1 MKVSI
6 PLNIPDVEVIKVE
19 TVDGDLVITVESTL
33 QGTICKRC
41 GRPISQFAGYND
53 PIRVRHLPCFGQT
66 VWITYRPKRYECPYC
81 DGQPK
86 TTQTVGWHAPRSPY
100 TRAYEDHILK
110 ALINSTLE
118 DVSQKEAIGYGGVRG
133 IVRRQL
139 AVAVDWS
146 CYRCLGV
153 IGIDE
158 IALKKGYRDFVVIV
172 SAYLDD
178 GQITILGIL
187 PNRQATT
194 LEAFLKSIPD
204 PLRATI
210 GSVCVDMYETY
221 RHVVKTVLPQA
232 QVVVDRFH
240 VARTYREAADQVR
253 KAEMKRL
260 KQHLPKATYATL
272 KPARRAFWKNRN
284 TLNMEERQALD
295 HLFTYAPA
303 LRLVYDFREGLRTI
317 FARSLSKAQA
327 QEELRAWMF
336 LVREQGIACFE
347 PFLKTLSTFF
357 DEITNFFVHRL
368 TSGFV
373 EGLNNKIKVLKR
385 RCFGIFNLGHFF
397 QRLFLDLEGYQ
408 VFAR

>member
-19 TVDGDLVITVESTL
+19 TVDGELVITVESTL
-33 QGTICKRC
+33 QGTIGTRC
-41 GRPISQFAGYND
+41 GRPINQFAGYND
-53 PIRVRHLPCFGQT
+53 PIQVRHLPCFGQT
-66 VWITYRPKRYECPYC
+66 VWITYRPKRYECPDC

-118 DVSQKEAIGYGGVRG
+118 DVSQKEGLGYGGVRG
-133 IVRRQL
+133 IVRRRL
-139 AVAVDWS
+139 ATVVDWS
-146 CYRCLGV
+146 RYVCLRV

-172 SAYLDD
+172 SAHLDD
-178 GQITILGIL
+178 GQVVVLGIL
-187 PNRQATT
+187 PNREAKT
-194 LEAFLKSIPD
+194 LEAFLKGIPD
-204 PLRATI
+204 ALRATI
-210 GSVCVDMYETY
+210 ANVGVDMYETY
-221 RHVVKTVLPQA
+221 RQVVKTVLPQA

-253 KAEMKRL
+253 KTEMKRL

-284 TLNMEERQALD
+284 TLNPDERQALNR
-295 HLFTYAPA
+295 LFTYAPS

-317 FARSLSKAQA
+317 FARPLSKAQA
-327 QEELRAWMF
+327 QDELKTWQF
-336 LVREQGIACFE
+336 LVREQHLICFE
-347 PFLKTLSTFF
+347 PFLKTLANFF

-397 QRLFLDLEGYQ
+397 QRLFLDLEGYM
-408 VFAR
+408 VFAP

>member
-6 PLNIPDVEVIKVE
+6 PLDIPDVEVIKVE
-19 TVDGDLVITVESTL
+19 TTDGRLVITVESTL
-33 QGTICKRC
+33 KGTVCKQC
-41 GRPISQFAGYND
+41 GRPITRFAGYSE
-53 PIRVRHLPCFGQT
+53 PLQVRHLPCFGQEA
-66 VWITYRPKRYECPYC
+66 WIQYRPKRYTCPFC

-86 TTQTVGWHAPRSPY
+86 TTQAVAWHMPKSPY

-118 DVSQKEAIGYGGVRG
+118 DVSQKEDLGYGGVRG
-133 IVRRQL
+133 IVRRR
-139 AVAVDWS
+139 VATQVDWS
-146 CYRCLGV
+146 RYRRLGV

-172 SAYLDD
+172 SARLDH
-178 GQITILGIL
+178 GQVVVLGIL
-187 PNRQATT
+187 PNRQAKT
-194 LEAFLKSIPD
+194 LASFLKSIPD
-204 PLRATI
+204 ALRATI
-210 GSVCVDMYETY
+210 HSVCVDMYETY
-221 RHVVKTVLPQA
+221 RQVVITVLPQA

-260 KQHLPKATYATL
+260 KQHLPKPEYATL

-284 TLNMEERQALD
+284 TLDTDERTALER
-295 HLFTYAPA
+295 LFTYAPN
-303 LRLVYDFREGLRTI
+303 LRLIYDFREGLRTL
-317 FARSLSKAQA
+317 FDRPLSKSEA
-327 QEELRAWMF
+327 QEELKIWQF
-336 LVREQGIACFE
+336 LVREQHLTCFE
-347 PFLKTLSTFF
+347 PFLKTLTAFF

-385 RCFGIFNLGHFF
+385 RTFGIFNLEHFF

-408 VFAR
+408 IFA

>member
-19 TVDGDLVITVESTL
+19 TVEGRLVISVESTL
-33 QGTICKRC
+33 QGTVCSKC
-41 GRPISQFAGYND
+41 GRPVSRFDGYND
-53 PIRVRHLPCFGQT
+53 PIQVRHLPCFGQE
-66 VWITYRPKRYECPYC
+66 VWITYRPKRYECPHC
-81 DGQPK
+81 DGHPK
-86 TTQTVGWHAPRSPY
+86 TTQRVAWHAPKSAY

-118 DVSQKEAIGYGGVRG
+118 DVSQKEGMGYGGVRG
-133 IVRRQL
+133 IVRRRL
-139 AVAVDWS
+139 TTAVDWS
-146 CYRCLGV
+146 RYRCLRV

-172 SAYLDD
+172 SAHLDN
-178 GQITILGIL
+178 GQVVVLGIL
-187 PNRQATT
+187 PNREAKT
-194 LEAFLKSIPD
+194 LEAFLTSIPE

-210 GSVCVDMYETY
+210 ESVCVDMYETY
-221 RHVVKTVLPQA
+221 RQVVKSVLPQA

-260 KQHLPKATYATL
+260 KQQLPKADYATL

-284 TLNMEERQALD
+284 TLDADERQALD
-295 HLFTYAPA
+295 RLFRYAPT
-303 LRLVYDFREGLRTI
+303 LRLAYDFREGLRTL
-317 FARSLSKAQA
+317 FARPLSKAQA
-327 QEELRAWMF
+327 QEELHTWEG
-336 LVREQGIACFE
+336 LVREQHITCFE
-347 PFLKTLSTFF
+347 PFLKTLSNFF

-385 RCFGIFNLGHFF
+385 RSFGIFNLGHFF

-408 VFAR
+408 TFAR